1 MGTPSPS
8 QPPESGRP
16 VPQEQAPG
24 FVEGLANHLH
34 LGWRCQEEAYRASR
48 YRRPLT
54 LILIELPAP
63 IDRHAEEGLQ
73 RWLRANIRMSDI
85 PAYLGPGRYA
95 LLLPETS
102 EEQGR
107 TVEARLLVDFTQL
120 RTRVCAHPRED
131 LRRLVEDQTLGL

>member
-1 MGTPSPS
+1 MSTPSPS
-8 QPPESGRP
+8 RQSEGEQRAPP
-16 VPQEQAPG
+16 EQAPG

-54 LILIELPAP
+54 LLLIELPASFP
-63 IDRHAEEGLQ
+63 AQMEEGVQ

-85 PAYLGPGRYA
+85 PAYLGGGRYA
-95 LLLPETS
+95 LLLPETG
-102 EEQGR
+102 EDQAR

-120 RTRVCAHPRED
+120 RTRLCVHPRDD
-131 LRRLVEDQTLGL
+131 LRKLVEDRSLAL